1 MPGKASKCLLPLLAA
16 LLFLPLQAGAQEVY
30 AAGGAN
36 FMTSTPAIT
45 SLVLEPRIFGSFDA
59 GISWQTADCELA
71 RMCRSPRLGLGFS
84 YATLG
89 SCEFVPGSR
98 AGDIYTVYGFV
109 KRELV
114 SAGAFSA
121 GYFGQLGAALMTHYY
136 DKTDNPGNLM
146 YGGPFTFHAKGGL
159 YARAQVSKD
168 WSLGL
173 DVGFRHNS
181 ASRLFIPNRGVNAVY
196 AGLEAGYSIGSKTL
210 SPWKGRELD
219 ESQKINSR
227 FRVSVFAGGGIH
239 KCMAEFYAARPLPV
253 ELQPDSY
260 TPWFKGSAGIEAA
273 WRYCRRT
280 STALQ
285 LELHYLGN
293 IEALKR
299 ADQALYGKMADVYS
313 PLSPGA
319 GFMQELYFGQFSLG
333 LGMGVYFYRQVGLK
347 EYHGPLYQK
356 VAFRLYP
363 PALKTVYFG
372 ASLRAHTF
380 DQADYLELSVGWI
393 I

>member
-1 MPGKASKCLLPLLAA
+1 MKGKAFIQAALTVALLLLLPARS
-16 LLFLPLQAGAQEVY
+16 GAQEVY
-30 AAGGAN
+30 AGGGAN
-36 FMTSTPAIT
+36 FMTSTLAIT
-45 SLVLEPRIFGSFDA
+45 SLVLEPRIFASFDA
-59 GISWQTADCELA
+59 GISWKTTGCELA
-71 RMCRSPRLGLGFS
+71 RMCRSPRLGIGLS
-84 YATLG
+84 YAALG
-89 SCEFVPGSR
+89 QCGFVPGSR
-98 AGDIYTVYGFV
+98 AGDIYTLYGFV
-109 KRELV
+109 KRDLV
-114 SAGAFSA
+114 SLGALSA
-121 GYFGQLGAALMTHYY
+121 GYFGQLGAALMTYPYH
-136 DKTDNPGNLM
+136 KTDNPGNLM
-146 YGGPFTFHAKGGL
+146 YGGPFTFHAKGGF
-159 YARAQVSKD
+159 YARAQVSKA

-173 DVGFRHNS
+173 EVGFRHNS

-196 AGLEAGYSIGSKTL
+196 AGMEAGCSIGQATL

-219 ESQKINSR
+219 ESQKVNSR
-227 FRVSVFAGGGIH
+227 FRFSVFAGGGIH

-253 ELQPDSY
+253 EQQPDSY
-260 TPWFKGSAGIEAA
+260 TPWFKGSAGLEAA

-293 IEALKR
+293 IEALKQ
-299 ADQALYGKMADVYS
+299 ADLALYGKMAEEYS

-356 VAFRLYP
+356 VAFRFYP
-363 PALKTVYFG
+363 PALKSVYLG

-380 DQADYLELSVGWI
+380 DQADYLELSLGWI